1 MRRYKSTGPVYP
13 LLAGELGVAKFAR
26 QNQFQLTLLTF
37 ADMVPNLSSGRLGIH
52 FNLETS
58 VSLLCMRE
66 RVLAKEDDPKV
77 EQLTSLQ
84 TEFYLFLP
92 HILFTAELTTA
103 DNQHVTLSVHSKLRM

>member
-1 MRRYKSTGPVYP
+1 
-13 LLAGELGVAKFAR
+13 
-26 QNQFQLTLLTF
+26 
-37 ADMVPNLSSGRLGIH
+37 
-52 FNLETS
+52 
-58 VSLLCMRE
+58 MRE
-66 RVLAKEDDPKV
+66 TVLAKEDDPKV